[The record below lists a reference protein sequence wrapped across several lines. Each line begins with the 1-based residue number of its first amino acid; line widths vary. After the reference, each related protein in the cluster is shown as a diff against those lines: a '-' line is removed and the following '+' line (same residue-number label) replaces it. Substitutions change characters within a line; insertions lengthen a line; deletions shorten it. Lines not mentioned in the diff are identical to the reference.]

1 MSFLDFPLAIVG
13 LLIVFSLLE
22 CQTTSSPSSPSG
34 SGNITPSF
42 TTPATNNSSTLAD
55 FRYPCARL
63 PLMPD
68 SWQSLDLD
76 NYLRNFPGGKNLSL
90 ELFAEKVG
98 ATNFECGIG
107 KMCDA
112 NQICLPVRGRDWY
125 ILVAAQNWNSFSNQ
139 MYQATGF
146 ALSVVG
152 GLASSIVNDYAPHEP
167 DIIMIGLAF
176 WNDFAGLCGAIPGFV
191 IETGFAFLG
200 STLWPFIQGGTGFIA
215 GLINTYHN
223 LIATLPN
230 DEFSKTKDVQF
241 LLSNAQMKAQA
252 QFSNEM
258 KKIIDG
264 GISTEEGLYGALQG
278 GTFLNDKFFT
288 AEYSEDEIKNAISAV
303 GRARLI
309 AAVWKA
315 TNHFII
321 RGHKPCTQDGPDG
334 AFPDEDVLSY
344 CSPDG
349 MMMNIVQSHGGKL
362 LERFPSAPLLSTK
375 YNLTT
380 RYFVEHSWDCQQK
393 YGSYNY
399 DPYKN
404 KILPANPDA
413 ECVVSLAVCDMTR
426 KDIQKAAKRKGVL
439 KACRE
444 IGQLPKI

>member
-1 MSFLDFPLAIVG
+1 MLAEG
-13 LLIVFSLLE
+13 E
-22 CQTTSSPSSPSG
+22 CQTSSSPSSPSG

-152 GLASSIVNDYAPHEP
+152 
-167 DIIMIGLAF
+167 
-176 WNDFAGLCGAIPGFV
+176 GLCGAIPGFV

-315 TNHFII
+315 T
-321 RGHKPCTQDGPDG
+321 KPCTQDGPDG